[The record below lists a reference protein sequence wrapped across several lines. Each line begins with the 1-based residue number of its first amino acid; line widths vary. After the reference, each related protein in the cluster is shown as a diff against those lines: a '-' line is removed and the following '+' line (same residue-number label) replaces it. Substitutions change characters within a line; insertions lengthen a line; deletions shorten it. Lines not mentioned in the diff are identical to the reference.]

1 MCVGGWYLANCE
13 QITNEWLS
21 LLLILYIPF
30 PSLPMPS
37 QFTSYPLLWFSPY
50 IISNPSHRFV
60 PQFPT
65 LLFTLTAPL
74 LYITHFFFLNFYH
87 PCLGFK
93 RWILIHGFVFNV
105 SCNGFACM
113 DHSFSFSFFSSS
125 SLRIIPFFVLLSP
138 TMPVVMY
145 THIIL
150 CFNSIPFTQ
159 RGNIYSSLI
168 SPLSFGK
175 GGSEDFIYLFIF

>member
-1 MCVGGWYLANCE
+1 MSCGWRKEREMKETFVVSVCVGGWYLANCE

-105 SCNGFACM
+105 SCNGFAVPSVWIIRFRFFPSPLCV
-113 DHSFSFSFFSSS
+113 SF
-125 SLRIIPFFVLLSP
+125 LFVLLSP
-138 TMPVVMY
+138 TTLLLVIY
-145 THIIL
+145 TYIML
-150 CFNSIPFTQ
+150 CFNSILFT
-159 RGNIYSSLI
+159 
-168 SPLSFGK
+168 
-175 GGSEDFIYLFIF
+175 